1 MEQFLNELNALHIA
15 DYIGLITGILYV
27 VLAARGKRLCWVFG
41 GISSLSIAYGGF
53 FLYQL
58 YSDGILNLIY
68 FGMAVWGIIAW
79 NKSGGSTIQVTKLK
93 SQSHVRYILVSVLAA
108 IPISYLFGQYTDAAL
123 PFLDAST
130 TCLALS
136 ATIMTIRKNLESWLY
151 WMVIDLVYVGIYF
164 SQGAW
169 LYSLLFVVYIIVA
182 IQGFL
187 NWQVFFKKST
197 I

>member
-1 MEQFLNELNALHIA
+1 MEQLLNELNALHIA

-79 NKSGGSTIQVTKLK
+79 NKSEGTTIQVTKLK
-93 SQSHVRYILVSVLAA
+93 ARSHMRYIIVSVLAA

>member
-151 WMVIDLVYVGIYF
+151 WLVIDLVYVGIYF

>member
-1 MEQFLNELNALHIA
+1 MEQLLNELNALHIA

-79 NKSGGSTIQVTKLK
+79 NKSGGNTIQVTKLK

-169 LYSLLFVVYIIVA
+169 LYSLLFVVYTIVA

>member
-1 MEQFLNELNALHIA
+1 MEQLLNELKALHIA

-79 NKSGGSTIQVTKLK
+79 NKSAGATLQVSRLKLR
-93 SQSHVRYILVSVLAA
+93 SHVYYILISVLAA
-108 IPISYLFGQYTDAAL
+108 IPISYLFSQYTDAAV

-136 ATIMTIRKNLESWLY
+136 ATVMTIRQNLESWLY
-151 WMVIDLVYVGIYF
+151 WIVIDLVYVGIYF

-182 IQGFL
+182 IKGFL
-187 NWQVFFKKST
+187 NWQVFLNKSA